1 MDSKRPGHTENESWK
16 RVLAFSC
23 SEGSQ
28 AEHEPCEGAKVCLK
42 VSIFF
47 RVHTM
52 SPKDTNLGGRA
63 LDTPPP
69 TLLHKSN
76 IISQETDFRT
86 ELLACQVSAFTLQ
99 LCHYFINIT
108 VASE

>member
-1 MDSKRPGHTENESWK
+1 MDSKGPGRTENESYK

-28 AEHEPCEGAKVCLK
+28 AEYEHCEGTKVCLK

-52 SPKDTNLGGRA
+52 SPNDTNLGGRA

-86 ELLACQVSAFTLQ
+86 ELLACQVSAIYLTTLS
-99 LCHYFINIT
+99 LFY
-108 VASE
+108 